1 MTLTIT
7 TKNSAMCFANKMSL
21 GILVAIATMNFQAA
35 SACYMRSNLGGG
47 GTGGRLQ
54 PVHDNSNFDVAGG
67 GTTTCSVSG
76 HCDYFRLQVV
86 YGDDVGGS
94 NAFNGASGSVGSL
107 RGSAAKSCD
116 FSVTMS
122 DSNDATTLGLY
133 YEYSSLTGGDLTL
146 SCTCDKPLNSKS
158 SSTTNNNN
166 AFVPPPSERDQA
178 PIVVHN
184 SKLFQFL
191 TEDKILHW
199 FMSPVR
205 MLCLGVSSNA
215 CQILERSRDEEG
227 IHFYLVAGRSL
238 AEFANQ
244 QGFFVQVFLIGIPV
258 FLLFA
263 FLNLLEVLLG
273 GPGLAPFV
281 CFAAI
286 TLGGWVVNKRHGM
299 TSNSQESNKKLE

>member
-1 MTLTIT
+1 M
-7 TKNSAMCFANKMSL
+7 
-21 GILVAIATMNFQAA
+21 
-35 SACYMRSNLGGG
+35 Y
-47 GTGGRLQ
+47 
-54 PVHDNSNFDVAGG
+54 
-67 GTTTCSVSG
+67 
-76 HCDYFRLQVV
+76 
-86 YGDDVGGS
+86 
-94 NAFNGASGSVGSL
+94 
-107 RGSAAKSCD
+107 
-116 FSVTMS
+116 
-122 DSNDATTLGLY
+122 
-133 YEYSSLTGGDLTL
+133 
-146 SCTCDKPLNSKS
+146 LNSKS

-166 AFVPPPSERDQA
+166 AFVPPPSERGGSNCFSESATVQVENKGSVSMISLQVGDRVLTGSSIYQPVYSFGHRHEDLEGTFYQIYTDKSNHTPLEMTSGHLVFVLDNENQLQPVRADAVKAGDRVMKSESQEDDMHPALVTKVATIQKKGMYMPLTPDGLIIVDEILSSTYVSIQDQA
-178 PIVVHN
+178 PIVVDN
-184 SKLFQFL
+184 SKLFPFL

-227 IHFYLVAGRSL
+227 IHSYLMAGRSL

-244 QGFFVQVFLIGIPV
+244 QGFFVQMFLIGIPV

-299 TSNSQESNKKLE
+299 ISNSQESNKKLE